1 MAKKKKAHIKLWFKR
16 KKKHFG
22 KVTGAE
28 RIKVLYEKVKV
39 FKSLRKRKRKR
50 DRNKRVKEQER

>member
-1 MAKKKKAHIKLWFKR
+1 MVGKK

-22 KVTGAE
+22 KKVTGAK
-28 RIKVLYEKVKV
+28 RIKVLYEKVEV

-50 DRNKRVKEQER
+50 DRNKRVKEQEGQK

>member
-1 MAKKKKAHIKLWFKR
+1 MFKAQIKLWLG

-22 KVTGAE
+22 KKVTGAK
-28 RIKVLYEKVKV
+28 RIKVLYEKVEV

-50 DRNKRVKEQER
+50 DRNKRVKEQEGQK